1 MVKAGTKYGK
11 YILREPLGKA
21 NHAEIPW
28 PVVKMTGEKDCGG
41 AAFVMVCEC
50 VSKPFLMIKDAHA
63 HDFDQFLV
71 FIGGNPQN
79 MKDFGAEVELSLGT
93 EGEKHIFNSS
103 TIVYVPKGLRHC
115 PLNFKKIDKP
125 IIFMDLGLTPTYAR
139 KPLPISP

>member
-1 MVKAGTKYGK
+1 MKEEEQMAKAGTKYGK

-21 NHAEIPW
+21 NHIEIPW
-28 PVVKMTGEKDCGG
+28 LVVKMTGEKDCGG
-41 AAFVMVCEC
+41 AALVMVCEC
-50 VSKPFLMIKDAHA
+50 VSKPFLMVKDSHA

-79 MKDFGAEVELSLGT
+79 MKDFGAEVELTLGA
-93 EGEKHIFNSS
+93 EGEKHIINSS
-103 TIVYVPKGLRHC
+103 AVVYIPRGLKHC

-139 KPLPISP
+139 K